1 MDDTLSVPDRPPQP
15 VVGTKPRPPISR
27 QDVDPD
33 AFRIIY
39 RLHGLGFTAYLTGGA
54 VRDLMLGRP
63 AKNFDVVTDAR
74 PGQIKK
80 RFVRAFIIGRRF
92 RLTHVH
98 FHGGKYI
105 EVATFRRTSDQAARE
120 TPAEESAPVP
130 P

>member
-15 VVGTKPRPPISR
+15 VVVTQPAHPILR

-33 AFRIIY
+33 ALKIIY
-39 RLHGLGFTAYLTGGA
+39 RLHRLGFTAYLTGGA

-63 AKNFDVVTDAR
+63 AKDFDVVTDAR

-80 RFVRAFIIGRRF
+80 RFARAFIIGRRF

-105 EVATFRRTSDQAARE
+105 EVAPFRRISDH
-120 TPAEESAPVP
+120 TPPENPATEPTP
-130 P
+130 T